1 MTLDEIRAAYPHLG
15 LAVYAFEPGGPLTLE
30 VHTPDGQS
38 WQFMATTEAQALA
51 LAFPAEEAEVPAPEP
66 EKPINIFD

>member
-1 MTLDEIRAAYPHLG
+1 MTLDDARAAYPHLG

-30 VHTPDGQS
+30 VHAPNGQV
-38 WQFMATTEAQALA
+38 WTFPAATEAQALA
-51 LAFPAEEAEVPAPEP
+51 AAFPAEEPTPVAEP